1 MNDRPSGVPGHPHRQ
16 LTQPRVPHPRA
27 LGNRVADSVTSSL
40 GTWKFVLAQTL
51 ITLLWLALNTIAW
64 SHRWD
69 PYPFI
74 LLNLCYSFQAG
85 YTAPL
90 ILMSNRRAAER
101 DHLRDDLEA
110 KEVSLLLAINQ
121 RQLHILETP
130 HQER

>member
-1 MNDRPSGVPGHPHRQ
+1 MTHPRI
-16 LTQPRVPHPRA
+16 PHPKA
-27 LGNRVADSVTSSL
+27 IGNRVADSVTTSL
-40 GTWKFVLAQTL
+40 GTWKFVLVQTI
-51 ITLLWLALNTIAW
+51 ITLLWLILNTIAW
-64 SHRWD
+64 RSRWD

-110 KEVSLLLAINQ
+110 QEVSLLLSINQ
-121 RQLHILETP
+121 RQLDILEHL
-130 HQER
+130 HQEIRP